1 MVCIAKGTKTD
12 SSPIWGWKHNILDDD
27 DEEGDP
33 LINTASHILT
43 TFVHSNRGK
52 YIGHQMVMFPV
63 ELRYHDLEHLID
75 KGR

>member
-33 LINTASHILT
+33 LVDTASHILT

-52 YIGHQMVMFPV
+52 YIGH
-63 ELRYHDLEHLID
+63 
-75 KGR
+75 